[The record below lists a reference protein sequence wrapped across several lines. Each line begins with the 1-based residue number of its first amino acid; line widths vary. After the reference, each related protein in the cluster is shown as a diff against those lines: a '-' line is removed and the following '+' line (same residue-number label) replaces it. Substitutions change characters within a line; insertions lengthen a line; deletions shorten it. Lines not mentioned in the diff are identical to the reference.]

1 MALAEFLHGVRALVG
16 PTASGKSAL
25 ALRVA
30 QRVGAELVS
39 LDSMQVYRRMDI
51 GTAKPTPA
59 ERARVRHH
67 MLDLVEPCELYDVTR
82 FLADLEPVLRDAR
95 ERGRRLLFVGG
106 TGFYL
111 KALLDGLFEGP
122 PVDRALRSELEA
134 RLANEGAAVLHAE
147 LARVDARSAQR
158 IHPNDTKRVVRALE
172 VHAQT
177 GRPLSDWQREWSSF
191 GAAPRAAERVLVGLE
206 IRNDELDRRIRA
218 RTRSM
223 LAAGWPEEARS
234 IEGTGGFSKSSIQA
248 LGYAEALELAHARLE
263 FEAAAT
269 RIALAT
275 RQFARRQRTWYRKF
289 ADITWL
295 RVAGDENERA
305 DVSDERVVEC
315 VRALQWS
322 ES

>member
-1 MALAEFLHGVRALVG
+1 MSLAELLHGVRALVG

-30 QRVGAELVS
+30 ERVGAELVS
-39 LDSMQVYRRMDI
+39 LDSMQVYRRMDV
-51 GTAKPTPA
+51 GTAKPTLA

-67 MLDLVEPCELYDVTR
+67 MLDLVEPHELYDVTR
-82 FLADLEPVLRDAR
+82 FLAALEPVLNDAR
-95 ERGRRLLFVGG
+95 ERGQRLLFVGG

-111 KALLDGLFEGP
+111 KALLEGLFEGP
-122 PVDRALRSELEA
+122 PVDRALRAELEA
-134 RLANEGAAVLHAE
+134 RVEREGGAALHAE
-147 LARVDARSAQR
+147 LARVDERSAQR
-158 IHPNDTKRVVRALE
+158 IHPNDKKRVVRALE

-191 GAAPRAAERVLVGLE
+191 GAAPEARERFLVGLE
-206 IRNDELDRRIRA
+206 LESGLLDARIAA

-248 LGYAEALELAHARLE
+248 LGYAEALELAHARLD
-263 FEAAAT
+263 FESAAT

-295 RVAGDENERA
+295 RVTGAGNERA

-315 VRALQWS
+315 VRALAWS
-322 ES
+322 EG